1 MVTGSVANPND
12 PQVDRHVGAG
22 HPESVA
28 VLADGEAHYEE
39 AAVSALAATLAT
51 LGVRPEERVLIMMPD
66 ESGFEEAIIGTI
78 QLAAVPLPV
87 NPSLS
92 AGDLATVAGE
102 AGARLAVVAGQ
113 RSDALEDLSTALVVP
128 VDGPQ
133 GTWASVLLLG

>member
-1 MVTGSVANPND
+1 MVTESVANPDD
-12 PQVDRHVGAG
+12 PALDRHAGAG
-22 HPESVA
+22 HSDSVA
-28 VLADGEAHYEE
+28 VLADGEANYAA
-39 AAVSALAATLAT
+39 AAVSALAAALAT

-92 AGDLATVAGE
+92 PRDLTTVAGE
-102 AGARLAVVAGQ
+102 AGARLAVVSGRRAA
-113 RSDALEDLSTALVVP
+113 ALEDLSTELAVP

-133 GTWASVLLLG
+133 GTWATVLVLS